1 MKWILIAIRL
11 ALKKNIEHFDT
22 INFMA
27 VIAQTSVAV
36 LFAETLININVK
48 SNCYIKLF
56 QEKELIVT

>member
-1 MKWILIAIRL
+1 
-11 ALKKNIEHFDT
+11 
-22 INFMA
+22 MA

-48 SNCYIKLF
+48 SNCFIKLF

>member
-1 MKWILIAIRL
+1 
-11 ALKKNIEHFDT
+11 
-22 INFMA
+22 MA

-36 LFAETLININVK
+36 LFAETLINIK